1 MTTPKTL
8 ISLPDCPYCGSASK
22 TGGGGEFSHLRSI
35 RYYGCSSCEAQF
47 TFVSQA
53 GCTVLSATRTKEEIE
68 ALNKW
73 FNAAVDPAFACYQEK
88 LDDLREKRFEA
99 WLRNHFLRAFP
110 QDAAYATERSFYTL
124 SAEGKALVQRYLKRE
139 REPRASDP
147 SIPYPPQVPAE
158 LQFVYVRVGDQFK
171 PINRNV
177 SARTPLCE
185 HPRVRKDREYWSAV
199 CAAVKLRFPEMPSF
213 AAWRPIKNRYENS
226 EYAPPWYQFSF
237 NGAEFT
243 VGYRHR
249 VASLQV
255 ESSAVRDERELKD
268 LAKIDDVTFW
278 SDSESTGIHAWT
290 QDKSVEYLLAMIQ
303 AVS

>member
-1 MTTPKTL
+1 MTKSKPL
-8 ISLPDCPYCGSASK
+8 MSLPDCPYCGSAEK
-22 TGGGGEFSHLRSI
+22 TSGAVFFSPLRSTH
-35 RYYGCSSCEAQF
+35 YFYCDPCKAQF
-47 TFVSQA
+47 TRVWQA
-53 GCTVLSATRTKEEIE
+53 GNAILAVTRTENEIE

-73 FNAAVDPAFACYQEK
+73 FNAAVDPAFADYRER
-88 LDDLREKRFEA
+88 LDALRKKRFEA

-110 QDAAYATERSFYTL
+110 QDATYVTERSFYSL
-124 SAEGKALVQRYLKRE
+124 SAEGKALVQQYLKRE

-147 SIPYPPQVPAE
+147 GIPYPPQVPAA
-158 LQFVYVRVGDQFK
+158 LPFVYVRVGDQFK